1 MAPRHALAVLHLT
14 RDYPPPGRG
23 GLSTAVH
30 GLVRSAPPEM
40 RQAVVSLERERRGSV
55 AEPGTV
61 PVLRVGPDVPVPEW
75 IDWAAAQGPNV
86 VHLHESLLWPAAE
99 MLAARHRARLV
110 YSVHVDHTALA
121 ARRRPPAGDATGAP
135 SASQRAHAAALHGA
149 AALICPSHQAAAA
162 LLAAAPASAAKV
174 HVVPH
179 GIDPV
184 APGPP
189 RATGGPLVYVGRYDE
204 LKGTSDL
211 FAVLPELLQPRPW
224 LRAVIGGGLPASPRS
239 ERRWHERWL
248 RLWPEEVRPRIE
260 LRGWLDAAE
269 VSRLFTRA
277 AVVAVPSHV
286 ESFGLVAMEAMA
298 HAAPVVGSA
307 VGAMADLIED
317 GSTGLSFAAGDRPGL
332 ARQLAR
338 LIDDPELARRLGQ
351 AGAERVRS
359 LLTWQRTWH
368 ALCHVYRLS

>member
-1 MAPRHALAVLHLT
+1 MATRDERAILHLT

-30 GLVRSAPPEM
+30 GLVRSAPAEV

-55 AEPGTV
+55 MEPGHV
-61 PVLRVGPDVPVPEW
+61 PVLRLGPDVPVSDW
-75 IDWAAAQGPNV
+75 IDWAAAQHPDV

-99 MLAARHRARLV
+99 LLATRAPVSLV
-110 YSVHVDHTALA
+110 YSVHVDHAALA
-121 ARRRPPAGDATGAP
+121 ARRRPPAGASP
-135 SASQRAHAAALHGA
+135 SASQLAHAAALRA
-149 AALICPSHQAAAA
+149 ATAVICPSQQAAAA
-162 LLAAAPASAAKV
+162 LTTSAPNCAGKI

-189 RATGGPLVYVGRYDE
+189 RGKGGPLVYIGRYDE
-204 LKGTSDL
+204 LKGTADL

-269 VSRLFTRA
+269 VSRLFARA

-298 HAAPVVGSA
+298 HGAPVVGSA
-307 VGAMADLIED
+307 VGAMAEVLEN
-317 GSTGLSFAAGDRPGL
+317 GKTGLSFTAGDREGL

-338 LIDDPELARRLGQ
+338 LIDDPELARRLGDG
-351 AGAERVRS
+351 GAERVRS

-368 ALCHVYRLS
+368 ALCYAYR